1 MLLFQQDH
9 NMRQNQ
15 TTSPPQLQS
24 DVYIHHNMNMAAI
37 PLTVIGY
44 VLFPPCLSSNEN
56 VVEIGR
62 IRRYKT
68 VIEI

>member
-1 MLLFQQDH
+1 MF
-9 NMRQNQ
+9 NARPNQ
-15 TTSPPQLQS
+15 TTSPPQFQS
-24 DVYIHHNMNMAAI
+24 DVHIQHNMNMAAI
-37 PLTVIGY
+37 LLTVIGY

-62 IRRYKT
+62 TRRYKT